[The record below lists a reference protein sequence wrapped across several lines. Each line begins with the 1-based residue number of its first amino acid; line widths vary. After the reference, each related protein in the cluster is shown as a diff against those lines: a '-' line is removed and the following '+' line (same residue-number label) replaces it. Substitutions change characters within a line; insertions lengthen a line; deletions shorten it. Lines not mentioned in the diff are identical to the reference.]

1 MISQQDIIRGEKVCI
16 HEAGHLIVSKLQG
29 FKTNGIS
36 IEIYP
41 RIGHSGEATII
52 LPTPEITDN
61 DKLIDYL
68 EKRVQILYAG
78 VIAQFTDIDKNFDN
92 ENALKE
98 WKNGG
103 GMVDY
108 AKVRELVHVIRNIK
122 FPNTYIEKV
131 QQSELDLIDK
141 EIFSKT
147 AELIMDKIEMIHQIG
162 IQLNNKVVNYNK
174 RYYLSELEIQNI
186 IDI

>member
-1 MISQQDIIRGEKVCI
+1 MISEQDKIRAEKICI
-16 HEAGHLIVSKLQG
+16 HEAGHLISSKLLG

-36 IEIYP
+36 IQIYSS
-41 RIGHSGEATII
+41 IGHSGEATII
-52 LPTPEITDN
+52 LPTSEINDS
-61 DKLIDYL
+61 DKLIEYL
-68 EKRVQILYAG
+68 ENRVQVLYAG
-78 VIAQFTDIDKNFDN
+78 VIAQFTDINKNFDN
-92 ENALKE
+92 DNAIKE
-98 WKNGG
+98 WNNGG

-162 IQLNNKVVNYNK
+162 IQLSNKVINYNE
-174 RYYLSELEIQNI
+174 RYYLSELEIQDI

>member
-1 MISQQDIIRGEKVCI
+1 MINEQDKKRAERICI
-16 HEAGHLIVSKLQG
+16 HEAGHLITSKLYG

-36 IEIYP
+36 ILINQ

-52 LPTPEITDN
+52 LPMENITGN

-68 EKRVQILYAG
+68 EKRIQILYAG

-98 WKNGG
+98 WRNGG

-122 FPNTYIEKV
+122 FPNTYIEKE
-131 QQSELDLIDK
+131 QQNELDLIDN
-141 EIFSKT
+141 EIFIKT
-147 AELIMDKIEMIHQIG
+147 VKLIKDKIEIIHNIG
-162 IQLNNKVVNYNK
+162 YTIKNKIIEYDNK
-174 RYYLSELEIQNI
+174 YYLSELEIQNI
-186 IDI
+186 IDL